1 MMSSNANTMSAIGGA
16 ASTLA
21 RNAQEAVSADIA
33 GLRDQVEALMRDR
46 ISPALA
52 DVADRTEDV
61 AQGAVDSVR
70 RGAGALVATVREQ
83 PVAAIG
89 AAALAGLAL
98 GLLLR
103 R

>member
-1 MMSSNANTMSAIGGA
+1 MSSNANTISAIGGA
-16 ASTLA
+16 ASGLA
-21 RNAQEAVSADIA
+21 RTAKEAASTDIA
-33 GLRDQVEALMRDR
+33 ALRDRVEALMRDR

-52 DVADRTEDV
+52 DAADRTEDV

-70 RGAGALVATVREQ
+70 RQGGALLAAVRVQ